1 MIRFE
6 ELLSES
12 IGRKLYLLPSDHLL
26 SLIYYN
32 VFRALV
38 SNLRFL
44 NLDLKSMEADDYQSP
59 FLELDSGTCSI
70 DLNSTPPDFQPT
82 LI

>member
-6 ELLSES
+6 ELLLES
-12 IGRKLYLLPSDHLL
+12 IDRRRLYPLSSGHLL

-38 SNLRFL
+38 SNMRL
-44 NLDLKSMEADDYQSP
+44 LDLDLELMETDDYQSP
-59 FLELDSGTCSI
+59 FL
-70 DLNSTPPDFQPT
+70 
-82 LI
+82 